1 MPGDANGDGIVGVVD
16 LGILGANVGA
26 GEVSFSNGDLNGDN
40 MIDVADLGIL
50 GANWTGAESTQ
61 VEGLDLHV
69 PEPATMAVVV
79 IGLVRLGYCRVLHAP
94 YSLLKQR
101 YKTRL

>member
-26 GEVSFSNGDLNGDN
+26 GEVLFSNGDN
-40 MIDVADLGIL
+40 MVDVADLGIL

-61 VEGLDLHV
+61 VGGLNLHV

-79 IGLVRLGYCRVLHAP
+79 IGLVRLGYCRVLHAQ

>member
-16 LGILGANVGA
+16 LGILGANVGT
-26 GEVSFSNGDLNGDN
+26 GEVSFSNGDN

-94 YSLLKQR
+94 YSLWKQR